1 MNRDAPTRTHP
12 WASGCRLAT
21 LARWSSPLLVVVD
34 PALAATRLAA
44 GRLSCP
50 GCSSPL
56 APWGRARRRTV
67 RGLDG
72 TAVTVQPQRACCTGC
87 RATHVLLPATV
98 LAHRSDTSDVIGAAL
113 LHNALGAGHRT
124 IADRLGLPGET
135 VRGWLRR
142 AAHQAEGWRRAAMSV
157 LYQYDP
163 SHGPVTPRRSPTADM
178 VEALALVA
186 AAARRRLGPGR
197 VGGTPWEFVAAFTA
211 GRFLSLSPS
220 TG

>member
-1 MNRDAPTRTHP
+1 M
-12 WASGCRLAT
+12 
-21 LARWSSPLLVVVD
+21 LVVVD

-44 GRLSCP
+44 GRLPCP
-50 GCSSPL
+50 GCSSSL

-67 RGLDG
+67 RGVGG
-72 TAVTVQPQRACCTGC
+72 TAVTLQPQRARSAGC
-87 RATHVLLPATV
+87 PATHVVLPATV
-98 LAHRSDTSDVIGAAL
+98 FPHRSDTSEVIGAAL

-124 IADRLGLPGET
+124 IADVLGLPCET

-142 AAHQAEGWRRAAMSV
+142 AARQAEGWRRAAMSV
-157 LYQYDP
+157 LYHYDP
-163 SHGPVTPRRSPTADM
+163 SHGPITPRRSPTADM

-186 AAARRRLGPGR
+186 AAAHRRLGPGR
-197 VGGTPWEFVAAFTA
+197 VGATPWEFVCAFTA